1 MPRSRV
7 LGRERAV
14 GNILPDVLADG
25 RLQGGMFSIPC
36 TTDTAVTLTFGQAA
50 FQIDPRDMLFQPMT
64 NDLTGQCISSLSAG
78 NIVDDQTWLLGG
90 QSTHSGC
97 PVTC

>member
-1 MPRSRV
+1 MS
-7 LGRERAV
+7 GRWSKVAS
-14 GNILPDVLADG
+14 DVLANG
-25 RLQGGMFSIPC
+25 RLQGGMFSVPC

-90 QSTHSGC
+90 QSRCSNLSG
-97 PVTC
+97 TCRSSEG